1 MKNIEKAFTLCTH
14 IDKIRV
20 ARFVTNTIV
29 STNDEINAHNCMMNT
44 VLALLDKGEANC
56 AGNAVDP
63 NAGLFDET
71 EEAAPKAVERK
82 ARQIGETTGGVVLT
96 LAEKQQAEEEKR
108 RKQEE
113 MERQEL
119 ERQREEEE
127 RAAEERRKNSF
138 WHKTFNG
145 IKNFGKKIMEE
156 EE

>member
-1 MKNIEKAFTLCTH
+1 MIPSKIKTL
-14 IDKIRV
+14 IDKYCMG
-20 ARFVTNTIV
+20 IV
-29 STNDEINAHNCMMNT
+29 PSDEQMDEIMDLVVILNA
-44 VLALLDKGEANC
+44 DQ
-56 AGNAVDP
+56 
-63 NAGLFDET
+63 T
-71 EEAAPKAVERK
+71 EVSAYIKEKISGPTKEEIEAAANAEAARK
-82 ARQIGETTGGVVLT
+82 A
-96 LAEKQQAEEEKR
+96 AEDEKKRLAEEEKR